1 MDDGLLQRISVDPA
15 ICHGKPCIR
24 GHRIMVSVILDRLAT
39 GETPEQLVR
48 DYPGLVIED
57 ISACLAYAARV
68 TGASLVTLG

>member
-1 MDDGLLQRISVDPA
+1 
-15 ICHGKPCIR
+15 
-24 GHRIMVSVILDRLAT
+24 MVSVILDRLAT

-48 DYPGLVIED
+48 DYPGLVLED